1 MFTPIIQLS
10 TNVMSDL
17 QEIANTHR
25 IPLDDLDFDL
35 LSYTTYYKG
44 TVDEEWQSLNGNDL
58 LAITTESEIRSAIFL
73 IRQEYQLR
81 FRPFK
86 PHPYLDLRFT
96 IASDKYKTKVVAIID
111 PASTIPLKKGIQ
123 EWIKNAINNKQLRHG
138 LLLGLYDQN
147 LDKEINRF
155 LLKIQKEGPIKTPYR
170 LPIGEFFPAIA
181 PTNDSIILHFKQNR
195 ESKSFI
201 DGVEPGELILEY
213 IFPKH
218 GRNGRGCDGSY
229 IEVPDPTIRYA
240 SYIVIDEETI
250 YSEEDSGSI
259 RFFAKVSGFVERKK
273 GAFTISQELKLDTA
287 NFKKT
292 GSIETGI
299 DKNISLKVK
308 QNVASED
315 SVGVGVNI
323 DVQKLD
329 VSGTVGGNAK
339 IQACE
344 LNIGAQTHR
353 DSQINVTEI
362 ATIHLH
368 RGNLKAKEA
377 NITILET
384 GKVEADIVRVNKM
397 VGGEIIAREV
407 HVDVLYSNARINA
420 LESIT
425 IGLIEGEGNNLIIN
439 PHAIESYHEKIAALE
454 SEIKEKTSRLQ
465 IESKEFISRQI
476 AFKDKNARIKQ
487 IQQRVIAAQQNGGD
501 AMKADRVRLQQYK
514 AEAESLKTSHEH
526 LKTSE
531 EYLNTLKQDLSKL
544 YEADLHASVTHNG
557 TYNGKTRIIFIDPKT
572 HQEYGITPQGI
583 VTKIRLRQEGDEK
596 KILLES

>member
-17 QEIANTHR
+17 QEIANSRR

-35 LSYTTYYKG
+35 LSYTTHYKG
-44 TVDEEWQSLNGNDL
+44 TIDEEWQSLDGDDL
-58 LAITTESEIRSAIFL
+58 LAKTTESEIRSAIFL

-86 PHPYLDLRFT
+86 PHPYLDLRFS

-111 PASTIPLKKGIQ
+111 PTSTIPLKKGIQ
-123 EWIKNAINNKQLRHG
+123 EWIKNTIINKQLRHG
-138 LLLGLYDQN
+138 LLIGLYDQN

-155 LLKIQKEGPIKTPYR
+155 LLKIQKEGAIKTPYR
-170 LPIGEFFPAIA
+170 LPIGEFFPAIT
-181 PTNDSIILHFKQNR
+181 PTNDSIILHFKQNK

-213 IFPKH
+213 LFPKH

-250 YSEEDSGSI
+250 YTEEDSDSI

-308 QNVASED
+308 RNIASED
-315 SVGVGVNI
+315 SIGVGVNI

-344 LNIGAQTHR
+344 VNIGAQTHR

-377 NITILET
+377 NIVILET

-407 HVDVLYSNARINA
+407 HIDVLYSNARINA

-439 PHAIESYHEKIAALE
+439 PHAIESYHEKIAVLE

-465 IESKEFISRQI
+465 VESKEFISRQI

-487 IQQRVIAAQQNGGD
+487 IQQRVIAAQQNGAD
-501 AMKADRVRLQQYK
+501 VMKADMVRLQQYK

-531 EYLNTLKQDLSKL
+531 EYLNTLTQDLSKL

-572 HQEYGITPQGI
+572 HQEYGITPQGK
-583 VTKIRLRQEGDEK
+583 VTTIRLRQEGDEK

>member
-1 MFTPIIQLS
+1 
-10 TNVMSDL
+10 MSDL
-17 QEIANTHR
+17 QEIANSRR

-35 LSYTTYYKG
+35 LSYTTHYKG
-44 TVDEEWQSLNGNDL
+44 TIDEEWQSLDGDDL
-58 LAITTESEIRSAIFL
+58 LAKTTESEIRSAIFL

-86 PHPYLDLRFT
+86 PHPYLDLRFS

-111 PASTIPLKKGIQ
+111 PTSTIPLKKGIQ
-123 EWIKNAINNKQLRHG
+123 EWIKNTIINKQLRHG
-138 LLLGLYDQN
+138 LLIGLYDQN

-155 LLKIQKEGPIKTPYR
+155 LLKIQKEGAIKTPYR
-170 LPIGEFFPAIA
+170 LPIGEFFPAIT
-181 PTNDSIILHFKQNR
+181 PTNDSIILHFKQNK

-213 IFPKH
+213 LFPKH

-250 YSEEDSGSI
+250 YTEEDSDSI

-308 QNVASED
+308 RNIASED
-315 SVGVGVNI
+315 SIGVGVNI

-344 LNIGAQTHR
+344 VNIGAQTHR

-377 NITILET
+377 NIVILET

-407 HVDVLYSNARINA
+407 HIDVLYSNARINA

-439 PHAIESYHEKIAALE
+439 PHAIESYHEKIAVLE

-465 IESKEFISRQI
+465 VESKEFISRQI

-487 IQQRVIAAQQNGGD
+487 IQQRVIAAQQNGAD
-501 AMKADRVRLQQYK
+501 VMKADMVRLQQYK

-531 EYLNTLKQDLSKL
+531 EYLNTLTQDLSKL

-572 HQEYGITPQGI
+572 HQEYGITPQGK
-583 VTKIRLRQEGDEK
+583 VTTIRLRQEGDEK